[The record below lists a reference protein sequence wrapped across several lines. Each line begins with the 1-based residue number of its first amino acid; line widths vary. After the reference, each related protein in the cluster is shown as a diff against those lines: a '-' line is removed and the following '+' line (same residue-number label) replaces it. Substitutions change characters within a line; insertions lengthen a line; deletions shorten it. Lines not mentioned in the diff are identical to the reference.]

1 MVHLQAYDI
10 LKRKH
15 DEEVHEYFT
24 HVDGELVT
32 KKVRLAK
39 AERIR
44 TTKER
49 VAWYEQ
55 DSGNQ
60 SRHNGF
66 EPASSFATYK
76 RGSWWKNDDRESEG
90 EIWSSQRHLEYNTRV
105 AQEGFGFKQN
115 HWWEDDHH
123 SSGYGVSQETQRG
136 YQKPRQ
142 SMRFQDPMSK
152 AGYPYKDR
160 MWNSAD

>member
-1 MVHLQAYDI
+1 M
-10 LKRKH
+10 
-15 DEEVHEYFT
+15 HEYTT
-24 HVDGELVT
+24 HEDGELVT
-32 KKVRLAK
+32 KKVRVSK
-39 AERIR
+39 VDVTRYRKHNHER
-44 TTKER
+44 KF
-49 VAWYEQ
+49 WYEQ
-55 DSGNQ
+55 DRSQ

-66 EPASSFATYK
+66 EPASSFDTYK
-76 RGSWWKNDDRESEG
+76 RGSWWKNGDRESTN
-90 EIWSSQRHLEYNTRV
+90 EIWSSQRHLEYNARV
-105 AQEGFGFKQN
+105 SSKDGFGFNPKQN

-160 MWNSAD
+160 MWNSESVERGEADRGSP